1 MGILIKGGTVTD
13 PAAGLNGKTDV
24 RIKDGLIVQ
33 VGEDLKPEGDDAVL
47 DASGLCVLPG
57 LVDMHVHLRDP
68 GLTDKEDL
76 CSGSRAAARGGVTT
90 LLAMP
95 NTKPVIDTP
104 DRAAY
109 VLNKAREVS
118 PVHILQAGSLTRGEE
133 GRELSDIAGMARAG
147 VKALSEDGKSVMDAG
162 LCRQAFAQAA
172 ACGLLVCDHCED
184 LSIRGN
190 GCMNEDENA
199 RRLGLDGIP
208 ASVEDTITAR
218 DMILAAET
226 GARLH
231 LCHVSTEGVTRLL
244 RFARENGWEQVSAEV
259 CPHHL
264 LLSSD
269 DIPGDDPDYKM
280 NPPLRTPR
288 DVQALREAL
297 AAGLIDV
304 ISTDHAP
311 HTQRDKEGSMRT
323 AAFGIVGLETSLPLI
338 YTHLVRTGILTLS
351 QMVEKMS
358 LNPARLLGLPCGTL
372 LPGHPADVILVDL
385 ETPYRIDRSSFV
397 SKGRNTPFDGWEVRG
412 KVMVTIVDGKIVYKD
427 KE

>member
-1 MGILIKGGTVTD
+1 MGILIKGGRVIDPLTGLDKITD
-13 PAAGLNGKTDV
+13 LYIRDGLIDQAGDDLQPMREDRVLDAAGLT
-24 RIKDGLIVQ
+24 
-33 VGEDLKPEGDDAVL
+33 
-47 DASGLCVLPG
+47 VLPG

-76 CSGSRAAARGGVTT
+76 ISGSRAAARGGVTT

-95 NTKPVIDTP
+95 NTRPVIDTP

-109 VLNKAREVS
+109 VFNKARQVS

-147 VKALSEDGKSVMDAG
+147 VRALSEDGRSVMDAG

-172 ACGLLVCDHCED
+172 AYGLLVCDHCED
-184 LSIRGN
+184 LSIRGD
-190 GCMNEDENA
+190 GCMNDDDNA
-199 RRLGLDGIP
+199 RRLGLPGIP

-231 LCHVSTEGVTRLL
+231 ICHASTEGVTRLL
-244 RFARENGWEQVSAEV
+244 RFAKQNGWNHVSAEV

-297 AAGLIDV
+297 TDGLIDV

-311 HTQRDKEGSMRT
+311 HTRRDKEGSMRT
-323 AAFGIVGLETSLPLI
+323 AAFGITGLETSLPLI
-338 YTHLVRTGILTLS
+338 YTYLVRPGILTLL
-351 QMVEKMS
+351 QMAEKMC
-358 LNPARLLGLPCGTL
+358 LAPARLLGLPCGNL
-372 LPGHPADVILVDL
+372 APGSPADVILADL
-385 ETPYRIDRSSFV
+385 ETPYRIDRNSFV
-397 SKGRNTPFDGWEVRG
+397 SKGHNTPFDGWEVRG
-412 KVMVTIVDGKIVYKD
+412 KVRVTICDGEIVYRS
-427 KE
+427 E